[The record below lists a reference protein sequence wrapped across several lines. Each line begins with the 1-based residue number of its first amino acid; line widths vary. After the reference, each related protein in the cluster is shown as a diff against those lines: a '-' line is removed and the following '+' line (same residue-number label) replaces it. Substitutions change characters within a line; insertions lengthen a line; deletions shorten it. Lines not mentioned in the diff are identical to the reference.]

1 MYYRLGEMDLDR
13 DRRGLLIGERDR
25 RPIGD
30 LLGGL
35 LARRGELQTKTRRQR
50 YHELPLSVMKI
61 H

>member
-1 MYYRLGEMDLDR
+1 MDLDR

-35 LARRGELQTKTRRQR
+35 LARRGERRLGGR
-50 YHELPLSVMKI
+50 GERLLTGLPRILLGEPLGGVR
-61 H
+61 